1 MTSYVFSRRLLI
13 ALALIGGLGVGNR
26 AAAQTVP
33 HKEKAVGTI
42 DSLSFPD
49 PATAV
54 QEWSGVGQ
62 ATQMG
67 RYTQSGHHAIDLA
80 TGVVVGKFTSTA
92 ADGSTISGTYDGTV
106 TEIAPGVLLFDVTA
120 YWLTGTDRLE
130 GVTGQAEVLAV
141 VLGIDAG
148 STFNYSDEGYWILP

>member
-1 MTSYVFSRRLLI
+1 MSFRIGRFV
-13 ALALIGGLGVGNR
+13 AVLAAIGGLGLGSAVL
-26 AAAQTVP
+26 AQTVP

-49 PATAV
+49 AGTAV
-54 QEWSGVGQ
+54 QKWSGVGE

-67 RYTQSGHHAIDLA
+67 RYTQSGRHSIDLA
-80 TGVVVGKFTSTA
+80 TGEVSGVFTSTA

-106 TEIAPGVLLFDVTA
+106 TEIDPGVFLFDVTA
-120 YWLTGTDRLE
+120 HWLTGTGRLE
-130 GVTGQAEVLAV
+130 GVTGQAHVLAV

-148 STFNYSDEGYWILP
+148 STFNYRDEGFWFLP